1 MLHTL
6 AHSPYHTDLDALL
19 RNVGADDAIL
29 LLQDGVIAALSG
41 VPFSKRLQSSGATVY
56 ALQDDVAA
64 RGLSAQ
70 IFTTIVLIDYTQFVQ
85 LTVLHSRQLAW

>member
-19 RNVGADDAIL
+19 RNIGEGDVIL

-41 VPFSKRLQSSGATVY
+41 VSVNERILTSGVPVY
-56 ALQDDVAA
+56 ALQEDVAA
-64 RGLSAQ
+64 RGLSGQ
-70 IFTTIVLIDYTQFVQ
+70 ISTTVVLIDYTQFVQ
-85 LTVLHSRQLAW
+85 LTALHSRQLAW

>member
-70 IFTTIVLIDYTQFVQ
+70 ISTTIVLIGYTQFVQ

>member
-19 RNVGADDAIL
+19 RNIGEGDVIL

-41 VPFSKRLQSSGATVY
+41 ASINERILTSGVPVY
-56 ALQDDVAA
+56 ALQEDVAA
-64 RGLSAQ
+64 RGLADQ
-70 IFTTIVLIDYTQFVQ
+70 ISTTIVLIGYTEFVQ
-85 LTVLHSRQLAW
+85 LTALHSRQLAW

>member
-19 RNVGADDAIL
+19 RNVGVGDAIL
-29 LLQDGVIAALSG
+29 LLQDGVIAALNG
-41 VPFSKRLQSSGATVY
+41 VPFSERLQSCGATVY

-64 RGLSAQ
+64 RGLSEQ
-70 IFTTIVLIDYTQFVQ
+70 ISTTIVLIDYTQFVQ

>member
-6 AHSPYHTDLDALL
+6 AHSPYHSDLDALL
-19 RNVGADDAIL
+19 RNVGSDDAIL

-41 VPFSKRLQSSGATVY
+41 APFGERLQSSGATVY
-56 ALQDDVAA
+56 ALQEDVVA
-64 RGLSAQ
+64 RGLSEQ
-70 IFTTIVLIDYTQFVQ
+70 ISTTIVLIDYTQFVQ